1 MWCVILVPFVVR
13 NGEYSND
20 IGVIF
25 CCYSSLAYG
34 SFCFLIIIRVSI
46 FNSFSF
52 VGECMSNR
60 SKYFD
65 CRELRVKFLD

>member
-13 NGEYSND
+13 NGEYSNG

-25 CCYSSLAYG
+25 CCYSSPVYG
-34 SFCFLIIIRVSI
+34 SFGFLFIMRVSI
-46 FNSFSF
+46 SNSFPF

-60 SKYFD
+60 SKYFIS
-65 CRELRVKFLD
+65 RE